1 MNETLRQFRYIVVA
15 NPLTGFAFILSAL
28 FIAMAVFAPVIMPHD
43 PMASHSASA
52 LQSPHAPYYL
62 GTDQLGRDILSRLIA
77 AVRLDLSISISA
89 VALAFVVGGTL
100 GLLAG
105 YYGGWSERLIGRLTD
120 TLMAFPLFVLAM
132 AIVAALGNSV
142 VNIVLA
148 TAVINI
154 PLYARLVRVET
165 NIRRD
170 AGYVAAARL
179 SGNSELR
186 ILFTQILPNLLPIT
200 AVQTSLTMGYAIL
213 NAAGLSFIGL
223 GVQPPTPE
231 WGIMVSEG
239 ASELLSGHWWIAV
252 FPGLMLLM
260 AVFCFN
266 ILGDGLRDLLDP
278 RSRT

>member
-1 MNETLRQFRYIVVA
+1 MKTTALQIRYIIA
-15 NPLTGFAFILSAL
+15 GNPLTGFAFVLFAIFLTTAL
-28 FIAMAVFAPVIMPHD
+28 FAPLLMPHD
-43 PMASHSASA
+43 PMASNGAAA
-52 LQSPHAPYYL
+52 LRAPHAPYYL

-77 AVRLDLSISISA
+77 ATRLDLAIAMSA
-89 VALAFVVGGTL
+89 VALAFVSGSTL
-100 GLLAG
+100 GLLSG
-105 YYGGWSERLIGRLTD
+105 YFGGWCERLVGRFTD

-165 NIRRD
+165 NIRRE

-179 SGNSELR
+179 SGNSEFR
-186 ILFTQILPNLLPIT
+186 ILFGQILPNLLPIM

-239 ASELLSGHWWIAV
+239 ASALLSGHWWVAL
-252 FPGLMLLM
+252 FPGLMLLL